1 MNGSLPSDG
10 LPRTYLMFDGTTNY
24 VEIADN
30 PAFSLATT
38 GALTVSVLMMPQV
51 LSFPTSFKGYVH
63 WLGKGMGA
71 GASGRQE
78 WAFRMYDQ
86 TNDADRPNRI
96 SFYVFNPEG
105 HLGIGSYYEDPQDP
119 VVAGQW
125 MHFAGVAD
133 NGTIRLFK
141 NGADTGHCFQYQ
153 GDGPCR
159 HQLDNA
165 GQPIVIVP
173 IAGSA
178 PLCIGTQDGKTYFQG
193 GLAGLRIW
201 NRALSPTEIGD
212 LVQSGQ
218 VPPDGLVAQYML
230 DEGAGTTVADTS
242 GSGAGSGT
250 IVGATWATT

>member
-1 MNGSLPSDG
+1 
-10 LPRTYLMFDGTTNY
+10 
-24 VEIADN
+24 
-30 PAFSLATT
+30 
-38 GALTVSVLMMPQV
+38 
-51 LSFPTSFKGYVH
+51 
-63 WLGKGMGA
+63 
-71 GASGRQE
+71 
-78 WAFRMYDQ
+78 
-86 TNDADRPNRI
+86 
-96 SFYVFNPEG
+96 
-105 HLGIGSYYEDPQDP
+105 
-119 VVAGQW
+119 

-159 HQLDNA
+159 HQLDDS

-173 IAGSA
+173 VAGSA

-193 GLAGLRIW
+193 GIAGLRIW

-242 GSGAGSGT
+242 GSGAGHGT
-250 IVGATWATT
+250 IVGATWATS